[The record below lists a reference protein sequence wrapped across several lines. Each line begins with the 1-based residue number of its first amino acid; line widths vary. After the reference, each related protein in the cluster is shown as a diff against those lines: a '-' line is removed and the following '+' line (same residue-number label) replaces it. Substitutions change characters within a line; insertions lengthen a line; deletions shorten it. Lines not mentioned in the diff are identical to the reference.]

1 MTLVSRRD
9 CLLGALG
16 LAAAGCVGTEADSVP
31 APPHSDASTSTPK
44 DDAFPSPTNP
54 SSRPTEPSFAR
65 VVEVAHAGAIVDRK
79 IQEGPVR
86 AMLSSGMMALTGAA
100 SVGGAFSS
108 FFSPNDVVGIKV
120 NPTGYPAVFSQ
131 IATVRAIVDGLLAAG
146 VAPSRIVVFDRYRD
160 SFEAVGYPAY
170 LPQGVRFA
178 WSGPGYM
185 NDQTGI
191 DGYDTAHFVD
201 IPRVY
206 PGDDVSDPHKRRS
219 YLCNIVAKDVT
230 KVINVPNLKD
240 HTSAG
245 LTMALKNMTYGLV
258 NNVSRTHVDQ
268 ETWTRDFIPVV
279 ASMPALRQ
287 KVVLHIADALVAC
300 YDGGPS
306 PDHPN
311 FSVFEYGALFF
322 ATDPVAMDRIGLS
335 ILDAERTRRGLPRV
349 ADCGLKLEN
358 RGHEAFN
365 ARQPDHIEACA
376 AAGLGIA
383 DMKRIQH
390 ERVIVG

>member
-1 MTLVSRRD
+1 MNGQIQERAVCTM
-9 CLLGALG
+9 
-16 LAAAGCVGTEADSVP
+16 LAA
-31 APPHSDASTSTPK
+31 
-44 DDAFPSPTNP
+44 
-54 SSRPTEPSFAR
+54 
-65 VVEVAHAGAIVDRK
+65 
-79 IQEGPVR
+79 
-86 AMLSSGMMALTGAA
+86 GMMRLTGAET
-100 SVGGAFSS
+100 VGLAFSS
-108 FFSPNDVVGIKV
+108 LFSPDDVVGIKV
-120 NPTGYPAVFSQ
+120 NPTGYPGVFSQ
-131 IATVRAIVDGLLAAG
+131 IATVRAIVDGLMAAG
-146 VAPSRIVVFDRYRD
+146 IAPSQVVVFDRYRD
-160 SFEAVGYPAY
+160 PFEAVGYPEH

-185 NDQTGI
+185 NDQTGV
-191 DGYDTAHFVD
+191 DGYDTDHFVD

-206 PGDDVSDPHKRRS
+206 PGDDPADPRKRRS

-245 LTMALKNMTYGLV
+245 LTMALKNMTYGMV
-258 NNVSRTHVDQ
+258 NNVSRTHVAP
-268 ETWTRDFIPVV
+268 ETWTRDFIPEI

-311 FSVFEYGALFF
+311 FSTFEYGALLF
-322 ATDPVAMDRIGLS
+322 ATDPVAMDRIGLT
-335 ILDAERTRRGLPRV
+335 ILDAERKRHGLPRV
-349 ADCGLKLEN
+349 ADCGLTLED

-365 ARQPDHIEACA
+365 ARQPDYIDACA

-383 DMKRIQH
+383 DMNRIQH
-390 ERVIVG
+390 QKIVVG